1 MFIWSALHTY
11 IYMYIYAHVETME
24 TDKFEVKFL

>member
-1 MFIWSALHTY
+1 MFISSALHTY
-11 IYMYIYAHVETME
+11 IYMYIYVHVDTME